1 MIARRAGERQAWHAF
16 CSDVPTMTDKESFM
30 SAAPSPDDDADPACR
45 TPVTRLWY
53 TRSPVPTPLGL
64 AAQLG
69 WFRDEFRDDG
79 IGVFTLQRDG
89 DARMRASHYDH
100 HLPHSFRQGGNVG
113 AIWARARGRATRV
126 IGLNWVDEFQAVVT
140 MPGRGITTPRE
151 LRGRRLALPRHAE
164 MLVDHER
171 ASSVRGFSVALD
183 LAGIAERE
191 VAFVDVDI
199 VHRRDGLL
207 AGTPLG
213 PFAGYGD
220 QAYALMCGHVDA
232 IFVKGSHGVQA
243 VAELGAE
250 VLLDI
255 RTHPD
260 PLVRANHG
268 APRPVT
274 VDQELLDLRPDLVAR
289 FLSRIVAAGDWAAA
303 HPAET
308 FAYVARETGS
318 AEKWMRPAYGVDL
331 HLHQRTDLD
340 ATAIAALDAY
350 KDFLYAR
357 GFIDSQFDT
366 REWIAEAPLAAV
378 RNTRSARAA

>member
-1 MIARRAGERQAWHAF
+1 MKSTPTDETHRAGE
-16 CSDVPTMTDKESFM
+16 DG
-30 SAAPSPDDDADPACR
+30 AA
-45 TPVTRLWY
+45 VTRLWY

-69 WFRDEFRDDG
+69 WFRDEFRADG
-79 IGVFTLQRDG
+79 IGVFTLQQEG
-89 DARMRASHYDH
+89 DARLRASHYDH

-126 IGLNWVDEFQAVVT
+126 IGLNWVDEFQALIA
-140 MPGRGITTPRE
+140 MPGRGVEKLRD
-151 LRGRRLALPRHAE
+151 LRGRRLALPRHE
-164 MLVDHER
+164 RLIDHER
-171 ASSVRGFSVALD
+171 ASSLRGFSVALE

-191 VAFVDVDI
+191 VAFVDVEI
-199 VHRRDGLL
+199 INERDGLL

-220 QAYALMCGHVDA
+220 QAYALLCGHVDA
-232 IFVKGSHGVQA
+232 IFVKGAHGAQA
-243 VAELGAE
+243 AAELGAK
-250 VLLDI
+250 VLLDL

-274 VDQELLDLRPDLVAR
+274 VDQALLDARPDLVAR
-289 FLSRIVAAGDWAAA
+289 FLARVVAAGEWAAA

-318 AEKWMRPAYGVDL
+318 AERWVRQAYGADL

-340 ATAIAALDAY
+340 EASIAALDAY

-357 GFIDSQFDT
+357 GFIDSRFDT
-366 REWIAEAPLAAV
+366 RQWIDAAPLAEV
-378 RNTRSARAA
+378 RRALDARAA

>member
-1 MIARRAGERQAWHAF
+1 
-16 CSDVPTMTDKESFM
+16 M
-30 SAAPSPDDDADPACR
+30 SADPPAEPTR
-45 TPVTRLWY
+45 DSAREAAVPAVTRLWY

-69 WFRDEFRDDG
+69 WFHDEFRNDG
-79 IGVFTLQRDG
+79 IAVFTLQRDG
-89 DARMRASHYDH
+89 DARARDSHYDH

-126 IGLNWVDEFQAVVT
+126 IGLNWLDEFQAIVT
-140 MPGRGITTPRE
+140 MPGRGITRLQD
-151 LRGRRLALPRHAE
+151 LRGRRLALPRRE
-164 MLVDHER
+164 YLLIDHER
-171 ASSVRGFSVALD
+171 ASSLRGFSVALD
-183 LAGIAERE
+183 LAGVAERE
-191 VAFVDVDI
+191 VSFIDVDV
-199 VHRRDGLL
+199 VQRRDGLV

-213 PFAGYGD
+213 PFAGYGE

-232 IFVKGSHGVQA
+232 IFVKGSHGMQA
-243 VAELGAE
+243 ASELGAE
-250 VLLDI
+250 VLVDL

-289 FLSRIVAAGDWAAA
+289 FLSRIVAAGEWAAA

-318 AEKWMRPAYGVDL
+318 AEKWVRLAYGPDL
-331 HLHQRTDLD
+331 HLHQRTALD
-340 ATAIAALDAY
+340 EASIAGLDAY

-357 GFIDSQFDT
+357 GFIDAPFDT
-366 REWIAEAPLAAV
+366 RDWIANAPLAAV
-378 RNTRSARAA
+378 QSAIGARAA

>member
-1 MIARRAGERQAWHAF
+1 M
-16 CSDVPTMTDKESFM
+16 
-30 SAAPSPDDDADPACR
+30 
-45 TPVTRLWY
+45 TRLWY

-69 WFRDEFRDDG
+69 WFHDEFRADG
-79 IGVFTLQRDG
+79 IGVFTLQRNG
-89 DARMRASHYDH
+89 DAQMRHSHYDH

-140 MPGRGITTPRE
+140 LPGRGVDTLRE
-151 LRGRRLALPRHAE
+151 LRGRRLGLPRHE
-164 MLVDHER
+164 IPVDHER
-171 ASSVRGFSVALD
+171 ASSLRGFSVALD
-183 LAGIAERE
+183 MAGVAERE
-191 VAFVDVDI
+191 VEFVDVDI
-199 VHRRDGLL
+199 VHKRDGLV

-220 QAYALMCGHVDA
+220 QAIALLCGHVDA
-232 IFVKGSHGVQA
+232 IFIKGSHGVQA
-243 VAELGAE
+243 VAELGAQ
-250 VLLDI
+250 VLLDL
-255 RTHPD
+255 RSHPD

-274 VDQELLDLRPDLVAR
+274 VDQALLDARPDLVAR

-318 AEKWMRPAYGVDL
+318 AEKW
-331 HLHQRTDLD
+331 
-340 ATAIAALDAY
+340 
-350 KDFLYAR
+350 
-357 GFIDSQFDT
+357 
-366 REWIAEAPLAAV
+366 V
-378 RNTRSARAA
+378 RQA

>member
-1 MIARRAGERQAWHAF
+1 MPTPSSPADGANDTRRDE
-16 CSDVPTMTDKESFM
+16 CTSP
-30 SAAPSPDDDADPACR
+30 APP
-45 TPVTRLWY
+45 PVTRLWY

-79 IGVFTLQRDG
+79 IAVFTLQRDG
-89 DARMRASHYDH
+89 DARARASHYDH

-126 IGLNWVDEFQAVVT
+126 IGLNWIDEFQAIVV
-140 MPGRGITTPRE
+140 MPGRGIASLRE
-151 LRGRRLALPRHAE
+151 LRGGRLALPLHPG
-164 MLVDHER
+164 MLIDHER
-171 ASSVRGFSVALD
+171 ASSLRGFSVALE
-183 LAGIAERE
+183 LAGVAERE
-191 VAFVDVDI
+191 VEFVDVDV
-199 VHRRDGLL
+199 VHRRDGLV

-232 IFVKGSHGVQA
+232 IFVKGSHGAQA

-250 VLLDI
+250 VLLDL

-308 FAYVARETGS
+308 FGYVARETGS
-318 AEKWMRPAYGVDL
+318 AEKWVRLAYGNDL
-331 HLHQRTDLD
+331 HLHQRTALD
-340 ATAIAALDAY
+340 EASIAALDAY

-357 GFIDSQFDT
+357 GFVDSRFDT
-366 REWIAEAPLAAV
+366 RAWIAASPLAEV
-378 RNTRSARAA
+378 RRALAAHAA